1 MKLAVLMVV
10 LPLFAL
16 LVLATLGP
24 RLNSD
29 ARAPRAAAQTSESTP
44 GPQTP
49 DAAALERIK
58 KEHASARFPFL
69 VSSLCRDF
77 LARYPASPHRA
88 EVEFILKRNQEV
100 IGEAETVDRDRMREI
115 RVRTESSRNRDGSDI

>member
-1 MKLAVLMVV
+1 MVV
-10 LPLFAL
+10 LPLLAL
-16 LVLATLGP
+16 MILSMLGP

-29 ARAPRAAAQTSESTP
+29 ARAVRDSAKTLASAPA
-44 GPQTP
+44 PQTP

-58 KEHASARFPFL
+58 KEHESARFPFL

-88 EVEFILKRNQEV
+88 EIETILKRNQDV
-100 IGEAETVDRDRMREI
+100 IGKAETIDREQMKEI
-115 RVRTESSRNRDGSDI
+115 RVRTESPRNRDGGDI